1 LIEYVDYNNIFTE
14 FDKKVMLFN
23 ELAGND
29 VKDEKLI
36 PLYSNLLK
44 EELQEIVD
52 AKTPEEFLDGV
63 IDSLVVA
70 TYLFKLLDMEFKVF
84 APQTDNDLSR
94 MAQDTIKFINLGRLG
109 IVNDYIFELK
119 ESFLGLNVDHVG
131 ALNEVMDSNLSKFV
145 HVGEGLISDLEWM
158 DLDKQKR
165 DILAQG
171 RYTDVGWERKGDY
184 VVFTDG
190 NGKIM
195 KAENYW
201 QPELSQYIC

>member
-1 LIEYVDYNNIFTE
+1 LIEYVDYNSIFTE

-29 VKDEKLI
+29 IKDEKLI

-70 TYLFKLLDMEFKVF
+70 TYLSKLQDIEFKVF
-84 APQTDNDLSR
+84 TPQTGNDLSR
-94 MAQDTIKFINLGRLG
+94 MAEDAIRSIDSGYLNR
-109 IVNDYIFELK
+109 VNDYMFDIK

-158 DLDKQKR
+158 DLDRQKR

-171 RYTDVGWERKGDY
+171 RYTDVGWGLKGDY

-195 KAENYW
+195 KAGNYW